1 MDDKSLKTGPR
12 KTETVL
18 REAPKQPD
26 PGSTTKTDGKGDP
39 LGRKPDQEAG

>member
-1 MDDKSLKTGPR
+1 MDDKGPMTSPR
-12 KTETVL
+12 KTERVL

-26 PGSTTKTDGKGDP
+26 PGSTTKTDGNGDP